1 MSATIDAQA
10 FNRGTDP
17 ILQFLTVDQARSIVE
32 YRGDATL
39 QQRIGQ
45 LAELANDGE
54 LSAAEQAEYEGYVR
68 ANKFVAVLQARA
80 RKLLAGSE
88 A

>member
-1 MSATIDAQA
+1 MSTTIDALA
-10 FNRGTDP
+10 FNRGIDP
-17 ILQFLTVDQARSIVE
+17 ILQFLTMDQARSIVE
-32 YRGDATL
+32 YRGEATL
-39 QQRIGQ
+39 RQRIEQ
-45 LAELANDGE
+45 LAELANEGE
-54 LSAAEQAEYEGYVR
+54 LSTAEQAEYEGYVR

>member
-1 MSATIDAQA
+1 MSATIDADA

-17 ILQFLTVDQARSIVE
+17 ILQFLTVDQARGIVE

-39 QQRIGQ
+39 QRRIEQ
-45 LAELANDGE
+45 LADLSNEGE
-54 LSAAEQAEYEGYVR
+54 LSVAEQAEYEGYVR
-68 ANKFVAVLQARA
+68 ANKFVAILQARA
-80 RKLLAGSE
+80 RRLLLASE